1 MNSYRINKSTLAVIP
16 IENNKTKIYEIDDV
30 IIVDRNSKKIIEDN
44 CEYYGSSYEGRRK
57 GTTELIGVTHKSPI
71 MIEES
76 NNLVFFPTCSPRLK
90 ECAWISLNNVDNY
103 SKYDN
108 NSIIRFCNNLT
119 LELKVSNKI
128 INNQILKATR
138 LESVLRK
145 RKEELKKK

>member
-1 MNSYRINKSTLAVIP
+1 MNSYRINNKTLAVIP

-30 IIVDRNSKKIIEDN
+30 IVVNRNSKKIIEDN

-57 GTTELIGVTHKSPI
+57 GTAELIGITHKSPI

-76 NNLVFFPTCSPRLK
+76 NNLVFFPTCSPRIK
-90 ECAWISLNNVDNY
+90 ECAWISLNNIDNY
-103 SKYDN
+103 SRYDN

-128 INNQILKATR
+128 INNQVLKATR

-145 RKEELKKK
+145 RKDELNKK

>member
-1 MNSYRINKSTLAVIP
+1 MNSYRINNKTLAVIP

-30 IIVDRNSKKIIEDN
+30 IVVNRNSKKIIEDN

-57 GTTELIGVTHKSPI
+57 GTAELIGITHKSPI

-76 NNLVFFPTCSPRLK
+76 NNLVFFPTCSPRIK
-90 ECAWISLNNVDNY
+90 ECAWISLNNIDNY
-103 SKYDN
+103 SRYDN

-145 RKEELKKK
+145 RKDELNKK

>member
-57 GTTELIGVTHKSPI
+57 GTTELIGITHKSPI

>member
-30 IIVDRNSKKIIEDN
+30 IIIDRNSKKIIEDN

>member
-1 MNSYRINKSTLAVIP
+1 MNSYRINNKTLAVIP

-30 IIVDRNSKKIIEDN
+30 IVVNRNSKKIIEDN

-57 GTTELIGVTHKSPI
+57 GTAELIGITHKSPI

-76 NNLVFFPTCSPRLK
+76 NNLVFFPTCSPRIK
-90 ECAWISLNNVDNY
+90 ECAWISLNNIDNY

-128 INNQILKATR
+128 INNQVLKATR

-145 RKEELKKK
+145 RKDELNKK

>member
-1 MNSYRINKSTLAVIP
+1 MNSYRINNKTLAVIP

-30 IIVDRNSKKIIEDN
+30 VVVNRNSKKIIEDN

-57 GTTELIGVTHKSPI
+57 GTAELIGITHKSPI

-76 NNLVFFPTCSPRLK
+76 NNLVFFPTCSPRIK
-90 ECAWISLNNVDNY
+90 ECAWISLNNIDNY

-128 INNQILKATR
+128 INNQVLKATR

-145 RKEELKKK
+145 RKDELNKK